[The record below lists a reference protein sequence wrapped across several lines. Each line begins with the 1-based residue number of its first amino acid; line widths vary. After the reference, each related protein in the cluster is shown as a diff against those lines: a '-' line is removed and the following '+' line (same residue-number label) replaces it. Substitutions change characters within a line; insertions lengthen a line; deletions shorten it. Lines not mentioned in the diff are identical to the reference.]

1 MTLLT
6 LDGLIGMDLLSYSK
20 TEIAL
25 PNLKLKTPS
34 TTIPLWIHSNLTSN
48 IFNISGHTKTVLSL
62 PVETRQGD
70 FYIDPILINDD
81 LIISDGIYTSQNN
94 TANFVITNY
103 SDVDQLLYLES
114 PIKGTPYST
123 VDSVELFNITST
135 SP

>member
-1 MTLLT
+1 
-6 LDGLIGMDLLSYSK
+6 
-20 TEIAL
+20 
-25 PNLKLKTPS
+25 
-34 TTIPLWIHSNLTSN
+34 
-48 IFNISGHTKTVLSL
+48 
-62 PVETRQGD
+62 VETRQGD